1 MCNFRNKKTVQNSIS
16 RCYMTRFTKAD
27 LDSEAYAQKL
37 NQMLWGRCKAGKI
50 TQTEYTAL
58 VENRDINLKRLIA
71 EKNLTLSEAR
81 QVRSLI
87 MECRLTMTAAI
98 AVAKKKMTLAEARQV
113 ASESDTG
120 DTESRRLKPR
130 LSNKPSNPRQFKK
143 EASFAR
149 RTENV
154 SKKEV
159 VRDPSHT
166 QRERGGAA
174 GKGRFLRPKENNLHE
189 SRRNQPASGKHLQGY
204 QKGARKEEQVR
215 GEQRQREPLFKTRQN
230 LQENKPQNRPQAEPQ
245 PATRQPHIHKKQ
257 SMPSRH
263 QAQRLRPQIFRP
275 QTQPEQRYSKGE
287 SFAEVQ
293 GSEVDYNRTC
303 REGASAAREWG
314 DWREERNIEIRNK
327 QTGKVLPPIPP
338 GQDWHPGMGFLPAS
352 EEVESLKVSKSPQQT
367 GPESFLSKTLPSEQK
382 VVGSSQKSPDFK
394 KQILPSQKDSS
405 APGSTIGPIQNSG
418 LKPKQQ
424 RRVFGKARR
433 FVPRKGAGKRPI
445 V

>member
-166 QRERGGAA
+166 QR
-174 GKGRFLRPKENNLHE
+174 
-189 SRRNQPASGKHLQGY
+189 
-204 QKGARKEEQVR
+204 
-215 GEQRQREPLFKTRQN
+215 
-230 LQENKPQNRPQAEPQ
+230 
-245 PATRQPHIHKKQ
+245 
-257 SMPSRH
+257 
-263 QAQRLRPQIFRP
+263 
-275 QTQPEQRYSKGE
+275 
-287 SFAEVQ
+287 
-293 GSEVDYNRTC
+293 
-303 REGASAAREWG
+303 
-314 DWREERNIEIRNK
+314 
-327 QTGKVLPPIPP
+327 
-338 GQDWHPGMGFLPAS
+338 
-352 EEVESLKVSKSPQQT
+352 
-367 GPESFLSKTLPSEQK
+367 
-382 VVGSSQKSPDFK
+382 
-394 KQILPSQKDSS
+394 
-405 APGSTIGPIQNSG
+405 
-418 LKPKQQ
+418 
-424 RRVFGKARR
+424 
-433 FVPRKGAGKRPI
+433 GAGWRSWQRTISQAKRKQFA
-445 V
+445 